1 VILEDDPGIVTTDL
15 AVDDVGD
22 VAAAAARPGD
32 GIDQGERLLGERD
45 VGADEPHRVTPSV
58 NIHHTS

>member
-1 VILEDDPGIVTTDL
+1 M
-15 AVDDVGD
+15 DDVGD
-22 VAAAAARPGD
+22 VAAATTRAGD

-58 NIHHTS
+58 NVHHTS